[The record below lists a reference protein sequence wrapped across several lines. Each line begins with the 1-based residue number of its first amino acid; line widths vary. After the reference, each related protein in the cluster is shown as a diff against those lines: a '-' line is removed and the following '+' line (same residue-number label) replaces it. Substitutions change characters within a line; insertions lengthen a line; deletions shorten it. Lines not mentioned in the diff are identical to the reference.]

1 MYMKSR
7 RDKKEKL
14 KNIPVTLL
22 FSRRFS
28 IGIVILMIREKQDPG
43 EMG

>member
-1 MYMKSR
+1 MKSR

-14 KNIPVTLL
+14 KNIPAALL
-22 FSRRFS
+22 LSRRFS

-43 EMG
+43 GMG